1 MIHHSWKLNCVLCGL
16 NHANPHTKNLFW
28 YSRDFDLAG
37 NFKKL
42 LKCLYGDTVRTFL
55 KKRFN
60 PSPPGIFLTGSSRTR
75 SSRHHHSQRPPP
87 PPPVRRPLAQRL
99 RTALRIVVA
108 WTFSNVGICVLVV
121 AYLLLGAVMF
131 QEQSRRH
138 TVNILKLITLLSTL
152 EMILRVS

>member
-1 MIHHSWKLNCVLCGL
+1 MVV
-16 NHANPHTKNLFW
+16 
-28 YSRDFDLAG
+28 

-42 LKCLYGDTVRTFL
+42 LKVLHVQYIGIPMKSYHGVVKTFL
-55 KKRFN
+55 KKKLTLRH
-60 PSPPGIFLTGSSRTR
+60 PAIFLAGSSRTR

-99 RTALRIVVA
+99 RTALRIVIA

-138 TVNILKLITLLSTL
+138 TVHILKLITLL
-152 EMILRVS
+152 